1 MESIY
6 NPTSSI
12 QVQSNNET
20 IKTQIIKDVTKSFFY
35 NKNMRIL
42 LSETG
47 RKGLVYATNQELPH
61 QTFNEEAIHSITQ
74 DYNSIKTKI
83 IKHVS
88 DQKHRPG
95 ETAPTPNP
103 FLKYY
108 LLSLNTISRLSTIC
122 QISLN
127 GKI

>member
-1 MESIY
+1 
-6 NPTSSI
+6 
-12 QVQSNNET
+12 
-20 IKTQIIKDVTKSFFY
+20 
-35 NKNMRIL
+35 MRIL

-88 DQKHRPG
+88 DQKLKPR
-95 ETAPTPNP
+95 ETAPMPNP

-127 GKI
+127 GKN

>member
-1 MESIY
+1 MEPIY
-6 NPTSSI
+6 NPRSSN

-74 DYNSIKTKI
+74 N
-83 IKHVS
+83 
-88 DQKHRPG
+88 
-95 ETAPTPNP
+95 
-103 FLKYY
+103 
-108 LLSLNTISRLSTIC
+108 
-122 QISLN
+122 
-127 GKI
+127 